1 MEYHEFILCRDK
13 KKLYREIV
21 RLFWEGTM
29 RFLLEFK
36 DYKTKEVENGTINLL
51 DTYLNEH
58 TIDSSCGDTFDMIV
72 IRFLN
77 NASSKRVERE
87 SKLYNFFALIEVNSS
102 FQKQGKIDILEF
114 QDAFRKVRNS
124 IERVEKIKID
134 NMDFNLE
141 KLTELLRVA
150 EHNLPKSKKELEEY
164 KEKQVQIKLNNKLR
178 LVNFNIKKD
187 EEIKRELD
195 KPLTGI
201 RVYSELRFEG
211 VDLEPYV
218 FMYENI
224 FSNLLRKEKIM
235 LPGYSE
241 IYLYIHKTLDDAKI
255 NASHPAA
262 WSKNTYG
269 EIDLE
274 KYKSSTEEDKAKM
287 VFDSVCQGLRLICDF
302 NHLDK
307 AAIERVIKVVEKEG
321 IETELEYIKK
331 ENKNYMVKLI
341 YVLSKIVKR
350 KALLKLMIKDKIT
363 GKEGYAEIGYIN
375 LWYGPCINK
384 IRIAKKKIIIEGE
397 KNLRAEISRSNDN
410 IEDKYVFSIDQIL
423 L

>member
-1 MEYHEFILCRDK
+1 
-13 KKLYREIV
+13 
-21 RLFWEGTM
+21 M